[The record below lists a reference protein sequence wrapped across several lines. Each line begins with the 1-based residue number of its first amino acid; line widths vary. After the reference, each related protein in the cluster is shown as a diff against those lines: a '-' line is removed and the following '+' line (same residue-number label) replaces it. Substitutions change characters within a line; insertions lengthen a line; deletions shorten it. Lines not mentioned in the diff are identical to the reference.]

1 MFIGVEEASFYYRAM
16 DISTDNFDKLERK
29 VERLLELCDA
39 LRCDKDELRE
49 LLRRRDIEISELRGA
64 AEVFEKEKG
73 AVRERV
79 DGLIERL
86 DGLIQSA

>member
-1 MFIGVEEASFYYRAM
+1 MDMSVE
-16 DISTDNFDKLERK
+16 NFDKLEK
-29 VERLLELCDA
+29 KIERLFELCDA
-39 LRCDKDELRE
+39 LRSDKDELRE
-49 LLRRRDIEISELRGA
+49 MLRRRDIEISELRGA

>member
-1 MFIGVEEASFYYRAM
+1 M
-16 DISTDNFDKLERK
+16 DISIENFDKLEK
-29 VERLLELCDA
+29 KIERLLELCDA
-39 LRCDKDELRE
+39 LRSDKDELRE
-49 LLRRRDIEISELRGA
+49 MLKRRDIEILELRSD

-79 DGLIERL
+79 DGLIDRL

>member
-1 MFIGVEEASFYYRAM
+1 M
-16 DISTDNFDKLERK
+16 DINTDNFDRLEKK
-29 VERLLELCDA
+29 VERLLEICDA
-39 LRCDKDELRE
+39 LRSDKDELRE
-49 LLRRRDIEISELRGA
+49 LLRQRDVELSELKEL

-79 DGLIERL
+79 DGLIDRL

>member
-1 MFIGVEEASFYYRAM
+1 MEKTI
-16 DISTDNFDKLERK
+16 
-29 VERLLELCDA
+29 ERLFELCDA
-39 LRCDKDELRE
+39 LRSDKDELRE
-49 LLRRRDIEISELRGA
+49 MLRRRDIEISELRGA